1 MKIKIFLSILL
12 GMLFASCVN
21 QIDSEIESIENK
33 VPLSF
38 SAKITPASTRV
49 VDNAFEVGDKVGLY
63 ATIAG
68 SSLDVGRYI
77 DNLLLSYGKSKKMI
91 PARDVFY
98 PLEGENLDFYAYYPY
113 SSSALAD
120 GETSLHVSVAENQ
133 TEDSDF
139 SLSDFLVAKTSNVE
153 NATESVQLDFK
164 HKLSKLDIKIV
175 FEDEESAADAFVSNP
190 TILATDFYTE
200 AEYNFSTNVI
210 SSPDVPKD
218 LIPHGEWILDG
229 KTLSGKELLIVPQSV
244 KEQRFVLDMAGKV
257 YTCSLDEKNLTEGIQ
272 YNWII
277 NAETLVEGALN
288 EIRVSISEW
297 GIGEEQ
303 NTETNVNIST
313 IKVESFSFA
322 TSNIYHIYN
331 GSTPIAEICKEYLY
345 KEGVVDSR
353 AIVVYPMVNGVTNL
367 EEGLVLQLLDEI
379 GAVHGG
385 SVSWDKAT
393 NGLTYTAGESAP
405 IKSFYINSN
414 KEIVTSQPND
424 ALAVNVNA
432 YVLRD
437 MRSGSLQKYP
447 LVKIATQYWMRED
460 LYATHY
466 VDGSL
471 ITEVTVL
478 NGTAGYAKNADASH
492 YFYTGEAVKTGML
505 APDGWRI
512 PNNDE
517 WKALKTYLGDN
528 TDALKDGEW
537 ERNPKSSDYYPG
549 NGKSGFDMHA
559 VGAYVDRDGVLTL
572 VNTGTLNAYWMTGEQ
587 QNQVHASDM
596 VCQFSSIENI
606 FSSGSAIIKGTD
618 YYQAFSVRCIK
629 E

>member
-1 MKIKIFLSILL
+1 MKNIATVLL
-12 GMLFASCVN
+12 TLLFASCVN

-33 VPLSF
+33 VPITF

-68 SSLDVGRYI
+68 SSLDEERYI

-91 PARDVFY
+91 PARDVYY
-98 PLEGENLDFYAYYPY
+98 PVEGENLDFYAYYPY

-139 SLSDFLVAKTSNVE
+139 SLSDFLVAKISNVE
-153 NATESVQLDFK
+153 NTTESVQLDFK

-175 FEDEESAADAFVSNP
+175 FEDEESAADAFASNP

-200 AEYNFSTNVI
+200 AEYDFSTNVI
-210 SSPDVPKD
+210 SSPNVPKD

-244 KEQRFVLDMAGKV
+244 EEQRFVLDMAGKV
-257 YTCSLDEKNLTEGIQ
+257 YTCSLDKEFLTEGIQ
-272 YNWII
+272 YNWKI

-288 EIRVSISEW
+288 EIKASISEW
-297 GIGEEQ
+297 GIGKEQ
-303 NTETNVNIST
+303 NTGTDVNITT
-313 IKVESFSFA
+313 INVESFSFA

-367 EEGLVLQLLDEI
+367 EEGLVLQLLDET
-379 GAVHGG
+379 GDVHGG
-385 SVSWDKAT
+385 SVSWNKAT
-393 NGLTYTAGESAP
+393 NELTYTAGNLSP
-405 IKSFYINSN
+405 IQSFYINTN
-414 KEIVTSQPND
+414 KEIVTTLPND
-424 ALAVNVNA
+424 ALQVNVNA

-447 LVKIATQYWMRED
+447 LVKIAAQYWMRED

-466 VDGSL
+466 VDGSS
-471 ITEVTVL
+471 ITEVTAL

-492 YFYTGEAVKTGML
+492 YFYTGEAVETGML
-505 APDGWRI
+505 APDGWKI
-512 PNNDE
+512 PDNTDWE
-517 WKALKTYLGDN
+517 KLKEYLGDN

-537 ERNPKSSDYYPG
+537 EEFSGKTYYPG
-549 NGKSGFDMHA
+549 NRKSGFDMHA
-559 VGAYVDRDGVLTL
+559 VGAYVDRNGVLTL
-572 VNTGTLNAYWMTGEQ
+572 TNTGTLNAYWINLEPSYQ
-587 QNQVHASDM
+587 LPEDAQVYQFLSYDNTFKRASGM
-596 VCQFSSIENI
+596 V
-606 FSSGSAIIKGTD
+606 KDKD

>member
-33 VPLSF
+33 VPISF
-38 SAKITPASTRV
+38 SVKITPASTRV

-68 SSLDVGRYI
+68 SSLNVGRYI

-98 PLEGENLDFYAYYPY
+98 PIEGENLDFYAYYPY
-113 SSSALAD
+113 CSSALAD

-175 FEDEESAADAFVSNP
+175 FEDEESAADAFASNP

-200 AEYNFSTNVI
+200 AEYNFSTDAI
-210 SSPDVPKD
+210 LSPNAPND
-218 LIPHGEWILDG
+218 LVPHGEWILDG
-229 KTLSGKELLIVPQSV
+229 ATLYGKELLIVPQTITG
-244 KEQRFVLDMAGKV
+244 QRFVLDMAGKI
-257 YTCSLDEKNLTEGIQ
+257 YTCSLDEETLIEGKQ
-272 YNWII
+272 YNWKI

-288 EIRVSISEW
+288 EIKASISEW

-303 NTETNVNIST
+303 NTGTDVNIT
-313 IKVESFSFA
+313 KVNVESFSFA

-367 EEGLVLQLLDEI
+367 EEGLVLQLLDETSAI
-379 GAVHGG
+379 HGG
-385 SVSWDKAT
+385 KVSWNKET
-393 NGLTYTAGESAP
+393 NELTYTAGNLSP
-405 IKSFYINSN
+405 IQSFYINTN
-414 KEIVTSQPND
+414 KEIVTTLPSEV
-424 ALAVNVNA
+424 LEVYVNA

-471 ITEVTVL
+471 ITEVTAL

-492 YFYTGEAVKTGML
+492 YFYTGEAVETGML

-512 PNNDE
+512 PNYDE
-517 WKALKTYLGDN
+517 WEKLNSYLKN

-537 ERNPKSSDYYPG
+537 EELSGQHYYPG
-549 NGKSGFDMHA
+549 NNKTGFNMHA

-572 VNTGTLNAYWMTGEQ
+572 VNTGTLNAYWIDPEQ
-587 QNQVHASDM
+587 SLQMQEAVQVYQFLSSDNE
-596 VCQFSSIENI
+596 FIKK
-606 FSSGSAIIKGTD
+606 SALVKDKD

>member
-33 VPLSF
+33 VPITF

-49 VDNAFEVGDKVGLY
+49 VDNAFEVGDKAGLY

-68 SSLDVGRYI
+68 SSLDGERYI
-77 DNLLLSYGKSKKMI
+77 DNLLLSYGKSKKMT
-91 PARDVFY
+91 PVRDVYY
-98 PLEGENLDFYAYYPY
+98 PVDGQNLVFYAYYPY
-113 SSSALAD
+113 RSDALQN
-120 GETSLHVSVAENQ
+120 GEMSMPISVAENQ
-133 TEDSDF
+133 TKDLDF
-139 SLSDFLVAKTSNVE
+139 SLSDFLVVNGLTIE
-153 NATESVQLDFK
+153 NGEESVELEFK

-175 FEDEESAADAFVSNP
+175 FEDEESAADAFASNP

-200 AEYNFSTNVI
+200 AEYDFSEDAI
-210 SSPDVPKD
+210 SSPNVLKD

-229 KTLSGKELLIVPQSV
+229 KTLSGKELLIVPQTITG
-244 KEQRFVLDMAGKV
+244 QRFVLDMAGKI
-257 YTCSLDEKNLTEGIQ
+257 YTCSLDEEGLIEGIQ
-272 YNWII
+272 YNWKI

-288 EIRVSISEW
+288 EIRASISEW

-367 EEGLVLQLLDEI
+367 EEGLVLQLLDET

-385 SVSWDKAT
+385 KVSWNKET
-393 NGLTYTAGESAP
+393 NELTYTAGNLSP
-405 IKSFYINSN
+405 IKSFYIDTN
-414 KEIVTSQPND
+414 KEIVTTLPSEV
-424 ALAVNVNA
+424 LEVYVNA

-466 VDGSL
+466 VDGSS

-492 YFYTGEAVKTGML
+492 YFYTGEAVKTGIL

-559 VGAYVDRDGVLTL
+559 VGAYVDREGVLTL
-572 VNTGTLNAYWMTGEQ
+572 VNTGTFNAYWMTGEQ

>member
-33 VPLSF
+33 VPITF

-49 VDNAFEVGDKVGLY
+49 VDNAFEVGDKAGLY

-68 SSLDVGRYI
+68 SSLDGERYI
-77 DNLLLSYGKSKKMI
+77 DNLLLSYGKSKKMT
-91 PARDVFY
+91 PVRDVYY
-98 PLEGENLDFYAYYPY
+98 PIDGKNLVFYAYYPY
-113 SSSALAD
+113 CSSALAD

-153 NATESVQLDFK
+153 NATESVELEFK

-175 FEDEESAADAFVSNP
+175 FEDEESAADAFASNP

-210 SSPDVPKD
+210 SSPNVSKD

-257 YTCSLDEKNLTEGIQ
+257 YTCSLDEEFLTEGIQ
-272 YNWII
+272 YNWKI

-288 EIRVSISEW
+288 EIKASISEW

-322 TSNIYHIYN
+322 ASNIYHIYN

-345 KEGVVDSR
+345 KKDVIDSR

-367 EEGLVLQLLDEI
+367 EEGLVLQLLDETS
-379 GAVHGG
+379 AVHGG
-385 SVSWDKAT
+385 KVSWNKET
-393 NGLTYTAGESAP
+393 NELTYTAGNLSP
-405 IKSFYINSN
+405 IQSFYINTN
-414 KEIVTSQPND
+414 KEIVTTLPND
-424 ALAVNVNA
+424 ALQVNVNA

-437 MRSGSLQKYP
+437 MRSESLQKYP

-466 VDGSL
+466 VNGSS
-471 ITEVTVL
+471 ITEVTAL
-478 NGTAGYAKNADASH
+478 NGTAGYAKNVDASH
-492 YFYTGEAVKTGML
+492 YFYTGEAVETGML

-512 PNNDE
+512 PNYDE
-517 WKALKTYLGDN
+517 WEKLKDYLDEN
-528 TDALKDGEW
+528 SDALKDGSW
-537 ERNPKSSDYYPG
+537 EKYSNGSYYPG
-549 NGKSGFDMHA
+549 NNKTGFGMHA
-559 VGAYVDRDGVLTL
+559 YGAFIENEGVTE
-572 VNTGTLNAYWMTGEQ
+572 VSSAGVFNVYWMTGQQ
-587 QNQVHASDM
+587 QNLLPDEEQAY
-596 VCQFSSIENI
+596 QFLSTNNI
-606 FSSGSAIIKGTD
+606 FKSAAGLVKDKD

>member
-1 MKIKIFLSILL
+1 MKNIFTALL
-12 GMLFASCVN
+12 MLLFASCVN
-21 QIDSEIESIENK
+21 QIDLEIESIENK
-33 VPLSF
+33 VPISF
-38 SAKITPASTRV
+38 SAKITPSSTRV

-68 SSLDVGRYI
+68 SSLNVGRYI

-91 PARDVFY
+91 PARDVYY
-98 PLEGENLDFYAYYPY
+98 PVDGENLDFYAYYPY

-133 TEDSDF
+133 TEDLDF

-175 FEDEESAADAFVSNP
+175 FEDEESAADAFASNP
-190 TILATDFYTE
+190 TLLATDFYTE
-200 AEYNFSTNVI
+200 AEYNFSTDDILLPNA
-210 SSPDVPKD
+210 PND
-218 LIPHGEWILDG
+218 LVPHGEWILDG
-229 KTLSGKELLIVPQSV
+229 TTLYGKELLIVPQTITG
-244 KEQRFVLDMAGKV
+244 QRFVLDMAGKI
-257 YTCSLDEKNLTEGIQ
+257 YTCSLDEEGLIEGKQ
-272 YNWII
+272 YNWEI

-288 EIRVSISEW
+288 EIKASISDW

-303 NTETNVNIST
+303 NTGTDVNIT
-313 IKVESFSFA
+313 KINVESFSFA
-322 TSNIYHIYN
+322 ASNIYHIYKGN
-331 GSTPIAEICKEYLY
+331 TPIAEICKEYLY
-345 KEGVVDSR
+345 KKDVIDSR

-367 EEGLVLQLLDEI
+367 EEGLVLQLLDETS
-379 GAVHGG
+379 AVHGG
-385 SVSWDKAT
+385 KVSWNKET
-393 NGLTYTAGESAP
+393 NSLTYTAGESAP

-492 YFYTGEAVKTGML
+492 YFYTGEAVETGML

-512 PNNDE
+512 PNYDE
-517 WKALKTYLGDN
+517 WEKLKDYLDEN
-528 TDALKDGEW
+528 SDALKDGSW
-537 ERNPKSSDYYPG
+537 EKYSNSSYYPG
-549 NGKSGFDMHA
+549 NNKTDFGMHA
-559 VGAYVDRDGVLTL
+559 YGAFIENEGVTE
-572 VNTGTLNAYWMTGEQ
+572 VSSAGVFNVYWMTGQQ
-587 QNQVHASDM
+587 QNLLPDEEQAY
-596 VCQFSSIENI
+596 QFLSTNNI
-606 FSSGSAIIKGTD
+606 FKSAAGLVKDKD

>member
-1 MKIKIFLSILL
+1 MKWFNYFLLML
-12 GMLFASCVN
+12 LFASCVN
-21 QIDSEIESIENK
+21 QIDTEIESIENK
-33 VPLSF
+33 VPITF

-63 ATIAG
+63 AAIAG
-68 SSLDVGRYI
+68 SSLDEERYI
-77 DNLLLSYGKSKKMI
+77 DNLLLSYGKSKKMT
-91 PARDVFY
+91 PVRDVYY

-113 SSSALAD
+113 RSDALQN
-120 GETSLHVSVAENQ
+120 GEMSMPISVAENQ
-133 TEDSDF
+133 TKDLDF
-139 SLSDFLVAKTSNVE
+139 SLSDFLVVNGLTIE
-153 NATESVQLDFK
+153 NGEESVELEFK

-175 FEDEESAADAFVSNP
+175 FEDEESAADAFASNP

-200 AEYNFSTNVI
+200 ANYNFSTDAI
-210 SSPDVPKD
+210 LSPSAPND
-218 LIPHGEWILDG
+218 LVPHGEWILDG
-229 KTLSGKELLIVPQSV
+229 TTLYGKELLIVPQSV
-244 KEQRFVLDMAGKV
+244 KEQRFVLDMAGKI
-257 YTCSLDEKNLTEGIQ
+257 YTCSLDEETLIEGKQ
-272 YNWII
+272 YNWKI

-288 EIRVSISEW
+288 EIKASISDW

-303 NTETNVNIST
+303 NTGTDVNIT
-313 IKVESFSFA
+313 KINVESFSFA

-367 EEGLVLQLLDEI
+367 EEGLVLQLLDET
-379 GAVHGG
+379 GDVHGG

-393 NGLTYTAGESAP
+393 NELTYSAGNLSP
-405 IKSFYINSN
+405 IQSFYINTN
-414 KEIVTSQPND
+414 KEIVTTLPNN
-424 ALAVNVNA
+424 ALQVNVNA

-466 VDGSL
+466 VNGSS
-471 ITEVTVL
+471 ITEVTAL

-492 YFYTGEAVKTGML
+492 YFYTGEAVETGML

-512 PNNDE
+512 PNYDE
-517 WKALKTYLGDN
+517 WEKLNSYLKN

-537 ERNPKSSDYYPG
+537 EELSGQPYYPG
-549 NGKSGFDMHA
+549 NNKTGFHMHA

-572 VNTGTLNAYWMTGEQ
+572 VNTGTLNAYWIDPEQ
-587 QNQVHASDM
+587 SLQMQEAVQVYQFLSSDNE
-596 VCQFSSIENI
+596 F
-606 FSSGSAIIKGTD
+606 IIKSGLVKDKD

>member
-1 MKIKIFLSILL
+1 MT
-12 GMLFASCVN
+12 
-21 QIDSEIESIENK
+21 QIDSEIELIENK
-33 VPLSF
+33 VPISF

-68 SSLDVGRYI
+68 SSLDEERYI
-77 DNLLLSYGKSKKMI
+77 DNLLLSYGKSKNMI

-153 NATESVQLDFK
+153 NATESVQLVFK

-175 FEDEESAADAFVSNP
+175 FEDEESAADAFASNP

-200 AEYNFSTNVI
+200 AEYDFSEDAI
-210 SSPDVPKD
+210 SSPNVQKD

-229 KTLSGKELLIVPQSV
+229 TTLYGKELLIVPQTITG
-244 KEQRFVLDMAGKV
+244 QRFVLDMAGKI
-257 YTCSLDEKNLTEGIQ
+257 YTCSLDEEGLMEGKQ
-272 YNWII
+272 YNWEI

-288 EIRVSISEW
+288 EIKASISDW
-297 GIGEEQ
+297 GLGEEQ
-303 NTETNVNIST
+303 NTGTDVNIT
-313 IKVESFSFA
+313 KINVESFSFA
-322 TSNIYHIYN
+322 ASNIYHIYKGN
-331 GSTPIAEICKEYLY
+331 TPIAEICKEYLY
-345 KEGVVDSR
+345 KKDVIDSR

-367 EEGLVLQLLDEI
+367 EEGLVLQLLDETS
-379 GAVHGG
+379 AVHGG
-385 SVSWDKAT
+385 KVSWNKET
-393 NGLTYTAGESAP
+393 NSLTYTAGESAP

-471 ITEVTVL
+471 ITEVTAL

-505 APDGWRI
+505 VPDGWRI
-512 PNNDE
+512 PNYDE
-517 WKALKTYLGDN
+517 WEKLKDYLDEN
-528 TDALKDGEW
+528 SDALKDGEW
-537 ERNPKSSDYYPG
+537 EELSGQPYYPG
-549 NGKSGFDMHA
+549 NNKTGFNMHA

-572 VNTGTLNAYWMTGEQ
+572 VNTGTLNAYWIDPEQ
-587 QNQVHASDM
+587 SLQMQEAVQVYQFLYSDNE
-596 VCQFSSIENI
+596 F
-606 FSSGSAIIKGTD
+606 IIKSGLVKDKD

>member
-1 MKIKIFLSILL
+1 ML
-12 GMLFASCVN
+12 LFASCVN

-33 VPLSF
+33 VPISF

-68 SSLDVGRYI
+68 SSLNVGRYI

-153 NATESVQLDFK
+153 NATKSVQLDFK

-175 FEDEESAADAFVSNP
+175 FEDEKSAADAFASNP
-190 TILATDFYTE
+190 TILATDFYTA
-200 AEYNFSTNVI
+200 AEYDFSEDAI
-210 SSPDVPKD
+210 SSPNVQKD
-218 LIPHGEWILDG
+218 LIPHGEWILEGG
-229 KTLSGKELLIVPQSV
+229 KTLSGKELLIVPQTITG
-244 KEQRFVLDMAGKV
+244 QRFVLDMAGKI
-257 YTCSLDEKNLTEGIQ
+257 YTCSLDEEGLIEGKQ
-272 YNWII
+272 YNWEI

-288 EIRVSISEW
+288 EIKASISDW

-367 EEGLVLQLLDEI
+367 EKGLVLQLLDETS
-379 GAVHGG
+379 AVHGG
-385 SVSWDKAT
+385 KVSWNKGT
-393 NGLTYTAGESAP
+393 NSLTYTAGESAP

-492 YFYTGEAVKTGML
+492 YFYTGEAVETGML

-512 PNNDE
+512 PNYDE

-537 ERNPKSSDYYPG
+537 EELSGQPYYPG
-549 NGKSGFDMHA
+549 NNKTGFNMHA

-572 VNTGTLNAYWMTGEQ
+572 VNTGTLNAYWIDPEQ
-587 QNQVHASDM
+587 SLQMQEAVQVY
-596 VCQFSSIENI
+596 QFLYSNNE
-606 FSSGSAIIKGTD
+606 FIIKSGLVKDKD

>member
-33 VPLSF
+33 VPISF

-68 SSLDVGRYI
+68 SSLDEERYI

-91 PARDVFY
+91 PARDVYY
-98 PLEGENLDFYAYYPY
+98 PVDGKNLDFYAYYPY

-175 FEDEESAADAFVSNP
+175 FEDEESAADAFASNP
-190 TILATDFYTE
+190 TLLATDFYTE
-200 AEYNFSTNVI
+200 AEYNFSTDAILLPNA
-210 SSPDVPKD
+210 PND
-218 LIPHGEWILDG
+218 LVPHGKWILDG
-229 KTLSGKELLIVPQSV
+229 TTLYGKELLIVPQTITG
-244 KEQRFVLDMAGKV
+244 QRFVLDMAGKI
-257 YTCSLDEKNLTEGIQ
+257 YTCSLDEEGLIEGKQ
-272 YNWII
+272 YIWEI

-288 EIRVSISEW
+288 EIKASISDW

-303 NTETNVNIST
+303 NTGTDVNIT
-313 IKVESFSFA
+313 KINVESFSFA
-322 TSNIYHIYN
+322 ASNIYHIYKGN
-331 GSTPIAEICKEYLY
+331 TPIAEICKEYLY
-345 KEGVVDSR
+345 KKDVIDSR
-353 AIVVYPMVNGVTNL
+353 AIVVYPMVNGVTSL
-367 EEGLVLQLLDEI
+367 EEGLVLQLLDETS
-379 GAVHGG
+379 AVHGG
-385 SVSWDKAT
+385 KVSWNKET
-393 NGLTYTAGESAP
+393 NSLTYTAGESAP

-492 YFYTGEAVKTGML
+492 YFYTGEAVETGML

-512 PNNDE
+512 PNYDE
-517 WKALKTYLGDN
+517 WEKLNSYLKN
-528 TDALKDGEW
+528 TDTLKDGEW
-537 ERNPKSSDYYPG
+537 EELSGQPYYPG
-549 NGKSGFDMHA
+549 NNKTGFNMHA
-559 VGAYVDRDGVLTL
+559 VGAYVERDGVLTL
-572 VNTGTLNAYWMTGEQ
+572 VNTGTLNAYWIDPEQ
-587 QNQVHASDM
+587 SLQMQEAVQVY
-596 VCQFSSIENI
+596 QFLSSNNE
-606 FSSGSAIIKGTD
+606 FIIKSGLVKDKD

>member
-1 MKIKIFLSILL
+1 MKNIFTTLL
-12 GMLFASCVN
+12 MLLFASCVN

-33 VPLSF
+33 VPISF

-68 SSLDVGRYI
+68 SSLNVGRYI

-175 FEDEESAADAFVSNP
+175 FEDEESAADAFASNP

-200 AEYNFSTNVI
+200 AEYNFSTDAILLPNA
-210 SSPDVPKD
+210 PND
-218 LIPHGEWILDG
+218 LVPHGEWILDG
-229 KTLSGKELLIVPQSV
+229 TTLYGKELLIVPQTITG
-244 KEQRFVLDMAGKV
+244 QRFVLDMAGKI
-257 YTCSLDEKNLTEGIQ
+257 YTCSLDEEGLIEGKQ
-272 YNWII
+272 YNWEI

-288 EIRVSISEW
+288 EIKASISDW

-303 NTETNVNIST
+303 NTGTDVNIT
-313 IKVESFSFA
+313 KINVESFSFA
-322 TSNIYHIYN
+322 ASNIYHIYKGN
-331 GSTPIAEICKEYLY
+331 TPIAEICKEYLY
-345 KEGVVDSR
+345 KKDVIDSR

-367 EEGLVLQLLDEI
+367 EEGLVLQLLDETS
-379 GAVHGG
+379 AVHGG
-385 SVSWDKAT
+385 KVSWNKET
-393 NGLTYTAGESAP
+393 NSLTYTAGESAP

-492 YFYTGEAVKTGML
+492 YFYTGEAVETGML

-512 PNNDE
+512 PNYDE
-517 WKALKTYLGDN
+517 WEKLNSYLKN

-537 ERNPKSSDYYPG
+537 EELSGQPYYPG
-549 NGKSGFDMHA
+549 NNKTGFNMHA

-572 VNTGTLNAYWMTGEQ
+572 VNTGTLNAYWIDPEQ
-587 QNQVHASDM
+587 SLQMQEAVQVY
-596 VCQFSSIENI
+596 QFLSSNNE
-606 FSSGSAIIKGTD
+606 FIIKSGLVKDKD